1 MSVQIDMPNI
11 RGIQNRLGE
20 FANKAPRVLVN
31 AINRTAKETRKEA
44 KKIVK
49 EKYTIAAKHANTY
62 IKAPSKASLSRP
74 SASLRI
80 SNRPQGL
87 HKFKVTPKYQWN
99 KVGRRRPKAYKS
111 KILKSDPMQT
121 PVRSMFVLETS
132 RGPQVVFRK
141 RGSSTSGRK
150 KFVFMAGPSY
160 ARMIKDQDDGDR
172 IKTFVRKELNDR
184 VSEQIEKVLRRMAGR
199 SST

>member
-1 MSVQIDMPNI
+1 MSVRVDMPNI
-11 RGIQNRLGE
+11 QGIQSRLGE

-31 AINRTAKETRKEA
+31 AINRTAKEARKEA

-62 IKAPSKASLSRP
+62 IKAPSKASISRP
-74 SASLRI
+74 TASIRV

-99 KVGRRRPKAYKS
+99 KTGRRRPKAYRS
-111 KILKSDPMQT
+111 KILKADPLNT
-121 PVRSMFVLETS
+121 PVGRMFVLETS
-132 RGPQVVFRK
+132 RGPQVVYRK
-141 RGSSTSGRK
+141 RGVSRGTRK
-150 KFVFMAGPSY
+150 KFTFMAGPSY
-160 ARMIKDQDDGDR
+160 ARMVREKDDGER
-172 IKTFVRKELNDR
+172 IKSFVKRELNER

-199 SST
+199 SSG